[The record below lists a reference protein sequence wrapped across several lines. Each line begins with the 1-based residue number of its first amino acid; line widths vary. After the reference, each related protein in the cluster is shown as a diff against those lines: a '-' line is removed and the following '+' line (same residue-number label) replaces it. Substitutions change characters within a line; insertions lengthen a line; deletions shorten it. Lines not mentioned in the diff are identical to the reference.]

1 MTQISIDAS
10 HEFPVLTERLNALEQ
25 RLNGDL
31 TPLMRAIGAVLEN
44 STRQRFADKKS
55 PDGVSWANLMPNS
68 TKHKTNKSHTKKGVT
83 AKVGILVESGDLF
96 KSITSHA
103 DKYEVSVG
111 TPEIYGVYHQF
122 GTANI
127 PARPFLG
134 INADDKQTVQEMIND
149 YLEDIL

>member
-10 HEFPVLTERLNALEQ
+10 HEFPVLTERLNALER

-55 PDGVSWANLMPNS
+55 PDGVSWANLMPN
-68 TKHKTNKSHTKKGVT
+68 TIKRKVNKHRQN
-83 AKVGILVESGDLF
+83 AGILVESGNLF
-96 KSITSHA
+96 ASLTYVA

-122 GTANI
+122 GTANM

>member
-31 TPLMRAIGAVLEN
+31 TPLMQAIGAVLEN
-44 STRQRFADKKS
+44 STRERFSDKKA
-55 PDGVSWANLMPNS
+55 PNGLSWANLMPN
-68 TKHKTNKSHTKKGVT
+68 TIKRKVNKHGQN
-83 AKVGILVESGDLF
+83 AGILVESGDLL
-96 KSITSHA
+96 SSLTYVA

-122 GTANI
+122 GTAHM

-134 INADDKQTVQEMIND
+134 ISANDKQTVQEMIND

>member
-1 MTQISIDAS
+1 MTQISINAS
-10 HEFPVLTERLNALEQ
+10 HEFPVLTERLSELEQ

-31 TPLMRAIGAVLEN
+31 TPLMQAIGAVLEN
-44 STRQRFADKKS
+44 STRQRFADKKD
-55 PDGVSWANLMPNS
+55 PHGVSWANLMPN
-68 TKHKTNKSHTKKGVT
+68 TIKRKTNKHGQN
-83 AKVGILVESGDLF
+83 AGILVESGNLF
-96 KSITSHA
+96 ASLTYVA

-122 GTANI
+122 GTANM